1 MSAAILRPGQ
11 VALLD
16 QIDDVIA
23 GGCEAPSR
31 KRKNLTLNQAVD
43 VLLHRDGQLILTH
56 GSGHVVTP
64 GRGGQHGGGTISAES
79 AETVKKRQ
87 DCVEISSGLFPG
99 CAQSWALIWR

>member
-1 MSAAILRPGQ
+1 MKAAILRPGQ

-31 KRKNLTLNQAVD
+31 KRKNITLNQAVD

-56 GSGHVVTP
+56 GSGYVVIP
-64 GRGGQHGGGTISAES
+64 GRGGQHGGGPISGVSAE
-79 AETVKKRQ
+79 AVKKRQ
-87 DCVEISSGLFPG
+87 DCVVISSGLFPG
-99 CAQSWALIWR
+99 CAQSWKLVR